1 MSSDLLLRRIY
12 INSHARIGLIDM
24 SPFML
29 LPAHNY
35 PRLKALAYRLCCLL
49 LATAASLSAQRAG
62 DEITF
67 PADAYKMLDTFEA
80 LNLEDAN
87 KLYNQK
93 DYKGAFAAYRAYSFE
108 FPQSRSMSYVLLR
121 MGRCLHQLEKR
132 NAAIKA
138 YQDVVN
144 YFPDD
149 VRYAAAALF
158 HIGECHG
165 QNGDVDKQTA
175 VWARMVKDKDY
186 VSQPNSGTA
195 LTHLGK
201 AMEALGKHEEA
212 AGYHWRTA
220 VNFLNSNPRAAGD
233 ARDAVRFHYAVRS
246 PNHEKLSQFY
256 QEASDFEGRG
266 RNLEDTG
273 ADPRYWS
280 AVLNTVLKAAEGEAL
295 EKAAAYWTAKMGT
308 RFEDN
313 DDLRKLWCD
322 AQLAHEKD
330 PERWKSRLQTLYA
343 AKPASLERVLQ
354 WCRYYSPVPELRSEF
369 FAKEA
374 GSLLSDLASGERMQL
389 MNDLRGLRMDEEVRL
404 VMRGFDTRGL
414 SDEEIDRF
422 VNFAA
427 HYESE
432 DVILR
437 HINRMQ
443 DPLAA
448 TKARFDYYQ
457 SRSHRN
463 PPFMEKALV
472 EIPELKKSPKYA
484 GQQLSWDEGRL
495 LQGLGRY
502 EEAIKAYRSS
512 NREPDATWAIA
523 ECLERMKNYPEAI
536 KTLREIE
543 SVGGNVASRAS
554 LEIAKVYRAAGD
566 KAREVDQLRIVL
578 RRYPESGESSEAH
591 RTLENYGVA
600 LIGGQSEAND

>member
-1 MSSDLLLRRIY
+1 MIRMPQPKRSNRSSAP
-12 INSHARIGLIDM
+12 HC
-24 SPFML
+24 
-29 LPAHNY
+29 
-35 PRLKALAYRLCCLL
+35 PRSRALACRLCFLF
-49 LATAASLSAQRAG
+49 LAATVPLSAQRAG
-62 DEITF
+62 EEITF
-67 PADAYKMLDTFEA
+67 PAEAYKMLDTFEA
-80 LNLEDAN
+80 LNLEDAD
-87 KLYNQK
+87 KLYNKK
-93 DYKGAFAAYRAYSFE
+93 DYRGAFAAYRAYSFE
-108 FPQSRSMSYVLLR
+108 FPKSRSMSYVLLR

-158 HIGECHG
+158 YIGQCHG
-165 QNGDVDKQTA
+165 QNGDEDKQTA

-201 AMEALGKHEEA
+201 AMEDLGKFDEA
-212 AGYHWRTA
+212 ADYHWRTA
-220 VNFLNSNPRAAGD
+220 VNFLKSNPRAADD
-233 ARDAVRFHYAVRS
+233 ARDAVRYHYTVRK
-246 PNHEKLSQFY
+246 PDHEKLSRFY

-266 RNLEDTG
+266 RNQADTE

-280 AVLNTVLKAAEGEAL
+280 AVLSTVLKEAKGDEL
-295 EKAAAYWTAKMGT
+295 EKAAAYWTAKMGQ
-308 RFEDN
+308 RFGDN

-330 PERWKSRLQTLYA
+330 PERWQSRLQELYA
-343 AKPASLERVLQ
+343 SKPASIERVLQ
-354 WCRYYSPVPELRSEF
+354 WCRYYSPLPEVRSEF

-374 GSLLSDLASGERMQL
+374 KPFRPGLNTDERMKL
-389 MNDLRGLRMDEEVRL
+389 MSTLRQLRMDEEAQL
-404 VMRGFDTRGL
+404 VLRAFDTRGL
-414 SDEEIDRF
+414 SDEDIVRF

-427 HYESE
+427 RYEPE
-432 DVILR
+432 EVILR
-437 HINRMQ
+437 HLKRMK

-448 TKARFDYYQ
+448 TKARYDYYLA
-457 SRSHRN
+457 RSHRN
-463 PPFMEKALV
+463 KPNMEKALA
-472 EIPELKKSPKYA
+472 EIPELRQSPKYA

-502 EEAIKAYRSS
+502 QEAIKAYRSS
-512 NREPDATWAIA
+512 NRQPDSTWAVA
-523 ECLERMKNYPEAI
+523 ECLKSMRQYPEAI
-536 KTLREIE
+536 KSLREIE

-578 RRYPESGESSEAH
+578 KRYPKSGESSEAH
-591 RTLENYGVA
+591 RILENYGVA
-600 LIGGQSEAND
+600 LVGGESEARD